1 MHPIDQ
7 MKNTPTE
14 VEVGGRV
21 IAIHEITMA
30 GLPAFSAA
38 VEPFMAAFD
47 EAGDLPAARQDQV
60 LARNTTLFRLLAQH
74 SDAFIT
80 AACVVTDADAAF
92 YRSLPPDA
100 FFKVASVIVERNAAF
115 FVQRLAPSLIKFAA
129 DISLT
134 GSMLST
140 HLQTMATQLS
150 KS

>member
-7 MKNTPTE
+7 MQNPATE
-14 VEVGGRV
+14 IEIRGHK
-21 IAIHEITMA
+21 IEIYEITMA

-47 EAGDLPAARQDQV
+47 EASDLPAARADEALQ
-60 LARNTTLFRLLAQH
+60 RNTALFRLLAKH
-74 SDAFIT
+74 SGAFI
-80 AACVVTDADAAF
+80 AAAEVVTNANGDF
-92 YRSLPPDA
+92 YRKLPPDE

-134 GSMLST
+134 GSMLSS
-140 HLQTMATQLS
+140 HLQAAATRS
-150 KS
+150 AKS